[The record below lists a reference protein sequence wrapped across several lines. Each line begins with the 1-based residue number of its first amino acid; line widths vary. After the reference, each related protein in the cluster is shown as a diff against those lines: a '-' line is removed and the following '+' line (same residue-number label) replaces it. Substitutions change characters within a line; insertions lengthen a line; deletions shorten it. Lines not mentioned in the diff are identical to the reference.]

1 MMKALKQ
8 QYKTILQVILEKQ
21 VIEVV
26 EMIEVVLVE
35 VEVDLMEH
43 NQIVVLVL
51 NVVKTVINQENVQNK
66 EHSQTVELVSN
77 VAKTDISQENALN
90 KVHNQIVELVLNVGK
105 KDICLETAQSKE
117 HFVAEE
123 ALKVEV
129 EVVVEAIIKIDQTA
143 IMTKLILTPIL
154 LVLGELRHL
163 VELIGAAQVQV
174 IMIGVLQKQHL

>member
-1 MMKALKQ
+1 
-8 QYKTILQVILEKQ
+8 
-21 VIEVV
+21 
-26 EMIEVVLVE
+26 MIEVVLVE

-66 EHSQTVELVSN
+66 EHNQTVELVSNVVKTVINQENAQNKEINQTVELVSN
-77 VAKTDISQENALN
+77 VAKTDISQGNALN

-154 LVLGELRHL
+154 LVLGELCHL
-163 VELIGAAQVQV
+163 VEPIGAAQVQV
-174 IMIGVLQKQHL
+174 IMIGVLQKQQL